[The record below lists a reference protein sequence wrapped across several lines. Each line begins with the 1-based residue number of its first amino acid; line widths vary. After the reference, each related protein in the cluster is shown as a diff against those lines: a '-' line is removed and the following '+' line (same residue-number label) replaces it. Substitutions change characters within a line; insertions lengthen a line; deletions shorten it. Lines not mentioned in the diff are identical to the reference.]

1 MVIHQ
6 NGINF
11 AKLIIADKYH
21 NFCFGKFL
29 MTISRIKAF
38 CKASLSGLENDSEI
52 IELLIDSRKVT
63 HPAGAIFIALNG
75 RRNGHDFIGDAYEK
89 GVRNFLIS
97 EAIDLNKFPEAC
109 FLTVPDTL
117 AALQLLAAQYRASLH
132 FPVVGITGSNGKT
145 VVKELLYQ
153 LLHDLP
159 VYQKGSGIIRSP
171 KSYNSQIGVPLT
183 IWLMQ
188 PDHSL
193 GIVEAGISQ
202 PGEMELLEKMIRPD
216 IGIFTNIGEAH
227 NEGFMN
233 TRQKINE
240 KLKLFIHTKQLIYCK
255 DYPEIH
261 DSMLQF
267 SKQLSN
273 ASPEKLQ
280 LFTWSHKSDAN
291 LKILS
296 TTTEGQQ
303 TRINA
308 LFQATDSSE
317 TARSL
322 SIIIPY
328 TDEAYIENAIHCW
341 CLMLLLGIDDAIIAA
356 KMATLQ
362 AVAMRLELRH
372 GDNNCTIIND
382 TYNSDLTSFKI
393 ALDFLEQQK
402 HHKHKTLIVSDML
415 QVGRPDSELYEEI
428 AAIIS
433 QHSIQRVICIGPALG
448 RHKAFFRKYK
458 KYRSIFF
465 KTTEDFLKKIH
476 LITFSQEAILLK
488 GARTFQFE
496 NIEKILEQKIHK
508 TILEVNL
515 SAITHNLNLYRSM
528 LKKGTKLMAMVKAF
542 SYGNGNEEIA
552 NLLQFEGVDYIAVA
566 YTDEGVS
573 LRKAGITIPIM
584 VMSPEPD
591 SFDRMI
597 SWKLE
602 PEIFNM
608 HSLKRFTDIASTLG
622 VMHYPI
628 HIKLDTGMH
637 RLGFTEYEI
646 DDLGK
651 ILPNNMHAKVASIFS
666 HLAGSDTVLLDDF
679 TALQS
684 SRFEAMS
691 SQLTDYLGYRPI
703 RHLSNTAGISRHKSL
718 HFDMVRLGIGLYGID
733 ANEKI
738 QKRLQPISTLKTI
751 IAQIKEL
758 PVGETVGYSRKG
770 IINRASR
777 IATVAIGYA
786 DGYYRSFGNGKAYM
800 LVNGKPANV
809 IGNVCMDMCMI
820 DITGMEQVNEGD
832 EVIVFGEKLPVSKLA
847 QWADTI
853 PYEIMTGISQRVK
866 RVYVND

>member
-1 MVIHQ
+1 
-6 NGINF
+6 
-11 AKLIIADKYH
+11 
-21 NFCFGKFL
+21 
-29 MTISRIKAF
+29 MTVTHIQEY
-38 CKASLSGLENDSEI
+38 CKASLFGRKNDSEI
-52 IELLIDSRKVT
+52 KELLIDSRKVT
-63 HPAGAIFIALNG
+63 HPDGALFIALHG
-75 RRNGHDFIGDAYEK
+75 RRNGHDFITDAYEK
-89 GVRNFLIS
+89 GVRNFLVS
-97 EAIDLNKFPEAC
+97 EEMDQGKFPNAC
-109 FLTVPDTL
+109 FLKVPDTL
-117 AALQLLAAQYRASLH
+117 AALQLLATKHRATLH
-132 FPVVGITGSNGKT
+132 YPVIGITGSNGKT
-145 VVKELLYQ
+145 VVKELLFQ
-153 LLHDLP
+153 LLSELP
-159 VYQKGSGIIRSP
+159 EYRKGAGIIRSP
-171 KSYNSQIGVPLT
+171 KSYNSQVGVPLT

-188 PDHSL
+188 PEHSL

-240 KLKLFIHTKQLIYCK
+240 KLKLFFHARQLIYCK

-261 DSMLQF
+261 ESVLQF
-267 SKQLSN
+267 SKHRN
-273 ASPEKLQ
+273 NEDEKLQ
-280 LFTWSHKSDAN
+280 LLTWSFKSEAN
-291 LKILS
+291 LKIVS
-296 TTTEGQQ
+296 VNTEGHQ
-303 TRINA
+303 TKLSAVYRKPDTNDA
-308 LFQATDSSE
+308 
-317 TARSL
+317 ARSI
-322 SIIIPY
+322 SITIPY

-341 CLMLLLGIDDAIIAA
+341 CLMLLLNIDDTVIAA
-356 KMATLQ
+356 KMEKLQ

-402 HHKHKTLIVSDML
+402 HHKHKTLILSDML
-415 QVGRPDSELYEEI
+415 QVGRPDPELYEEI

-433 QHSIQRVICIGPALG
+433 QHSIQRVIGIGTAVG

-476 LITFSQEAILLK
+476 LLTFSQEAILLK
-488 GARTFQFE
+488 GARAFQFE
-496 NIEKILEQKIHK
+496 KIEKLLEQKIHK

-515 SAITHNLNLYRSM
+515 SAITHNLNIYRN
-528 LKKGTKLMAMVKAF
+528 LLEKNTKLMAMVKAF
-542 SYGNGNEEIA
+542 SYGNGNDEIA

-573 LRKAGITIPIM
+573 LRKAGISIPIM

-608 HSLKRFTDIASTLG
+608 HSLKRFTDIAGTLG
-622 VMHYPI
+622 VTYYPI

-637 RLGFTEYEI
+637 RLGFTENEI
-646 DDLGK
+646 DALGK
-651 ILPNNMHAKVASIFS
+651 MLPDNVHVKVASIFS

-684 SRFEAMS
+684 SRFETMS
-691 SQLTDYLGYRPI
+691 NRLTGYLGYRPI
-703 RHLSNTAGISRHKSL
+703 RHLTNTAGISRHKSL

-733 ANEKI
+733 ANENI

-758 PVGETVGYSRKG
+758 PAGETVGYSRKG
-770 IINRASR
+770 VINRASR

-786 DGYYRSFGNGKAYM
+786 DGYYRSLGNGKAYM
-800 LVNGKPANV
+800 LVNGKAANV

-820 DITGMEQVNEGD
+820 DITGIEQVNEGD

-847 QWADTI
+847 EWADTI

-866 RVYVND
+866 RIYVND